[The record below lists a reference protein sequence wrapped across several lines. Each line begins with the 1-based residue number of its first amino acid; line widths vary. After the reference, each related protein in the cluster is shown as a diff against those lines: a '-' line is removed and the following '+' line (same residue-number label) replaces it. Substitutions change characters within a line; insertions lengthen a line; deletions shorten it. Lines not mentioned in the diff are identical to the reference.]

1 MTSEAVSRILL
12 GVIILERLEEKE
24 TRIKKV
30 KLDSGFKGE
39 KRRGFTQI
47 LLKSFGL
54 RTQKRMKKC

>member
-24 TRIKKV
+24 TIKKV